1 MNRDEAIA
9 KAEKWLADNKEE
21 PYRIA
26 PNSVWETTDGWELG
40 FGLPDENGKVWAV
53 TRSSKH
59 GLEVHALG
67 TVTELAEGSAVVQ
80 PRPWQPRFD
89 PEFVVGLPGM
99 GNYPRPKRTAVVG
112 WVPSGGGDFQP
123 NPGHVR
129 GPVASGLPRP
139 LTPMEYFLSYLERG
153 WYDIADVAH
162 HGVHGEVLIPGDASP
177 TRFDYPEELAVY
189 TRQELLPD
197 GTKHWYRVGLN
208 AVIGKILGA
217 KFQGTQPRRLHINP
231 DLAYDTVLEL
241 GQFADDASQHLRL
254 HSCYDH
260 GTFQR
265 EEGPWIDHADLP
277 VLGRIMRAA
286 PVDAV
291 AVETIRVSFTL
302 GVDAQD
308 RYFVIKDPE
317 KVVDTGKLRGC
328 LIGGAIGDALGA
340 NTENLPMEVV
350 YERHGPQ
357 GITDLPDEPAIT
369 DDTQMTLF
377 TFEAMIRAHVRDRL
391 TGTPGFGEVL
401 QHAYQRWLHTQ
412 KTPWEKAR
420 GPLST
425 LDEPDGRLIG
435 HRDLFRMRAPGLT
448 VTSAL
453 QQYAGSGV
461 MATAENP
468 ANDSKGCGG
477 AMRVAPIAFYAKDAG
492 YTFALA
498 KQAAAITHGHPSGYL
513 SAGFFAVL
521 VHQALQGKGLLEAV
535 DTATTYVCRHNG
547 HEEVVAAVEHA
558 VELAALGDP
567 SVARVE
573 ELGRG
578 GVGESALA
586 IALYSA
592 LVTDDP
598 NEALLISVN
607 HGGDNDS
614 TASMCG
620 NLVGALHGV
629 DKIRPDWVER
639 VQFREVIDEMVED
652 WAKETGSNPPMA
664 QEWFTRYPPS

>member
-1 MNRDEAIA
+1 M
-9 KAEKWLADNKEE
+9 
-21 PYRIA
+21 
-26 PNSVWETTDGWELG
+26 G
-40 FGLPDENGKVWAV
+40 
-53 TRSSKH
+53 SS
-59 GLEVHALG
+59 
-67 TVTELAEGSAVVQ
+67 
-80 PRPWQPRFD
+80 
-89 PEFVVGLPGM
+89 
-99 GNYPRPKRTAVVG
+99 PRPKRAAVVG
-112 WVPSGGGDFQP
+112 WMPAGGGDFQP

-129 GPVASGLPRP
+129 GPVASGGPRP
-139 LTPMEYFLSYLERG
+139 MTPMEYFLSYLERG
-153 WYDIADVAH
+153 WYETSDVAH
-162 HGVHGEVLIPGDASP
+162 HGVDSEVLIPGDASL
-177 TRFDYPEELAVY
+177 TRFDYPEDLAVY
-189 TRQELLPD
+189 TRPDLLPA
-197 GTKHWYRVGLN
+197 GTKHWYRIGLN
-208 AVIGKILGA
+208 TVISKILGS
-217 KFQGTQPRRLHINP
+217 KFQGTRPRRLHINP
-231 DLAYDTVLEL
+231 GLAYDTVLEL
-241 GQFADDASQHLRL
+241 GKFSDEAAQHLRM
-254 HSCYDH
+254 HGCYEH
-260 GTFQR
+260 VTFRR
-265 EEGPWIDHADLP
+265 EEGPWIDDADLP

-291 AVETIRVSFTL
+291 PVETMRVSFTL
-302 GVDAQD
+302 ARDAQD
-308 RYFVIKDPE
+308 RYFVIKDAE
-317 KVVDTGKLRGC
+317 QAADNGKLRGC

-357 GITDLPDEPAIT
+357 GITDLPDDPAIT

-377 TFEAMIRAHVRDRL
+377 TFEAVIRAHVRKRVSGSHAFE
-391 TGTPGFGEVL
+391 TVV

-425 LDEPDGRLIG
+425 LDEPDGWLIG

-453 QQYAGSGV
+453 QQYARTGV
-461 MATAENP
+461 MASTEKP

-477 AMRVAPIAFYAKDAG
+477 VMRVAPIAFYAADDWEA
-492 YTFALA
+492 FALA
-498 KQAAAITHGHPSGYL
+498 KYSAVLTHGHPSGYL

-521 VHQALQGKGLLEAV
+521 IHQALQGKGLLEAV
-535 DTATTYVCRHNG
+535 ETATKCVSRHEG

-558 VELAALGDP
+558 VELAALGEP

-578 GVGESALA
+578 GVGDTALA

-629 DKIRPDWVER
+629 GKIRPDWVER
-639 VQFREVIDEMVED
+639 VQFREVIDQMVDD
-652 WAKETGSNPPMA
+652 WAIETGPNPPTTH
-664 QEWFTRYPPS
+664 EWLTRYPPT